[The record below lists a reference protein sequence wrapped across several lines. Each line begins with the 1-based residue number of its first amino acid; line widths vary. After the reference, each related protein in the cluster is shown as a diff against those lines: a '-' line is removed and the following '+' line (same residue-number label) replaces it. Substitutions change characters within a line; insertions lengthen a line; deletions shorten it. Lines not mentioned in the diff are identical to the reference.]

1 MNQGK
6 VGGHG
11 DRMKTKKYMSLL
23 ATQDLTVSRNLRA
36 QTQDRLLVTPSRTTH
51 IISEG
56 EWAKTPPS
64 RRLQV
69 QGLLSKS
76 AEPSSCA
83 GSSKRKLNRTGVM
96 QARTAAGSTR
106 TSRSISKVGHISQAR
121 RAERRNKERGNKKT
135 QPFESTCLR
144 KNKSM

>member
-1 MNQGK
+1 M
-6 VGGHG
+6 
-11 DRMKTKKYMSLL
+11 
-23 ATQDLTVSRNLRA
+23 
-36 QTQDRLLVTPSRTTH
+36 RTTRIRPVSTQLIYSSPFDYSNFRLAFWSCLIH
-51 IISEG
+51 ISDHVNYFER
-56 EWAKTPPS
+56 AKTPPS

-69 QGLLSKS
+69 QGLLSES
-76 AEPSSCA
+76 AEPSACA
-83 GSSKRKLNRTGVM
+83 GSSKRKLNRTGLM
-96 QARTAAGSTR
+96 QARTAAGSIR